1 MIGTA
6 YIYAFSGGA
15 VNSGAVHILH
25 PTAGASHLATDAQ
38 QQ

>member
-15 VNSGAVHILH
+15 VNSGAVHVLH
-25 PTAGASHLATDAQ
+25 PISQ
-38 QQ
+38 QEHHT

>member
-25 PTAGASHLATDAQ
+25 TTPRQEHHT
-38 QQ
+38 